1 MQYQNVKFG
10 IFESRPN
17 RFIANIQQDGESI
30 VCHVK
35 NTGRCGELL
44 IPGAKV
50 AVEESAN
57 PKRKTRYD
65 LVSVEKAGRWVNID
79 SQIPNLIV
87 EQWIASSGFFS
98 EKCQICREK
107 KYGKSRFD
115 LYVQDGERR
124 AFVEVNGVTLEE
136 DGVARFPDAPTLRGI
151 KHLEEL
157 IQCLSDGYEAYLI
170 FLIQLK
176 GVHYLEPNWKTH
188 RGFGETLL
196 RAKRAGVKILA
207 YDCQVEPDKIFIDQ
221 PVPVVMGGE

>member
-1 MQYQNVKFG
+1 M
-10 IFESRPN
+10 
-17 RFIANIQQDGESI
+17 
-30 VCHVK
+30 
-35 NTGRCGELL
+35 
-44 IPGAKV
+44 
-50 AVEESAN
+50 
-57 PKRKTRYD
+57 
-65 LVSVEKAGRWVNID
+65 
-79 SQIPNLIV
+79 
-87 EQWIASSGFFS
+87 
-98 EKCQICREK
+98 
-107 KYGKSRFD
+107 
-115 LYVQDGERR
+115 
-124 AFVEVNGVTLEE
+124 
-136 DGVARFPDAPTLRGI
+136 ARFPDAPTLRGI